1 MCADTVTPLQSNK
14 SMFHIYCN
22 HSTIELHIWWSY
34 MFPLSADIHTTAVVW
49 PQTVPPP
56 VSFNQQVKKN
66 ADRSVPQVPHHPCWW
81 HVDMIQFYTIKL
93 NSADVTD
100 YFASCVSMFL
110 YFPSTPTLLVL
121 NQAAHYM
128 CNSDLWTPQRHS
140 CSHNTHTLH
149 TLLHWPYSDT
159 CTGVLSIVN
168 NSYLH

>member
-1 MCADTVTPLQSNK
+1 M
-14 SMFHIYCN
+14 
-22 HSTIELHIWWSY
+22 ELHVPTFCRHPYHGSS
-34 MFPLSADIHTTAVVW
+34 MTSDCSTT
-49 PQTVPPP
+49 
-56 VSFNQQVKKN
+56 SFIQSTSKRN
-66 ADRSVPQVPHHPCWW
+66 AERLVPQVPHHPCWW
-81 HVDMIQFYTIKL
+81 HVNMIQFYTIKL

-168 NSYLH
+168 NSYLQLWVCSKHLVQTISLVMIKYGYS